1 MSLSFTA
8 FAKVPEG
15 SLGPHVPHVT
25 GQCTQ
30 CVVSSLRWS
39 ASDCLCPAPRPG
51 LTGQTLLARP
61 VHRTHTRDGTQTLH
75 SANIASL
82 AIYGGTM
89 LIAASVANQE
99 LRGPGHNSLM
109 IIM

>member
-8 FAKVPEG
+8 FVKVPEDIT
-15 SLGPHVPHVT
+15 GPPCPLVT

-51 LTGQTLLARP
+51 LTGQTLARP

-89 LIAASVANQE
+89 LIAASMANQE